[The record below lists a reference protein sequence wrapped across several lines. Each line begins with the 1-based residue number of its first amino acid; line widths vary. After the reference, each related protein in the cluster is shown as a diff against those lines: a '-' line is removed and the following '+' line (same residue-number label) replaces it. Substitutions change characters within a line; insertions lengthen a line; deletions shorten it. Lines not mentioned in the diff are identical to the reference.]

1 MIWFLLFFVA
11 AGGGALAIQVRRRT
25 PLREIGMF
33 VALSL
38 LGCTVWISIF
48 MNRKINPTA
57 WISWLVD
64 RIGW

>member
-1 MIWFLLFFVA
+1 MIGFLVFMAA

-25 PLREIGMF
+25 PPREIGMF
-33 VALSL
+33 VSLSL
-38 LGCTVWISIF
+38 LGCIVWISIF
-48 MNRKINPTA
+48 MNRKITPTA